1 MAKTFIGYQP
11 RDPQVQL
18 NWAEIG
24 NNVTNVVQ
32 EELDVRQKKKDA
44 INKATRE
51 FQRQLN
57 ENVQGEST
65 TLNEWSLKFSERAK
79 EQVLIQDRL
88 LKQGILKPSDYA
100 VMRQNL
106 TDGTDEAFSLVQE
119 YQDEYSIKMERM
131 KSQDIDASSA
141 ELEQFLMAD
150 IEGFGNFENTELIVN
165 PENGKLSVAFKKLN
179 PDTGEM
185 EFSYNPNDLRSVSA
199 LRNQVKSRYDKFNVD
214 KSASNFVDNLGA
226 VETLTR
232 VVGSR
237 TKAGQIIKTV
247 NPMDKALSKEAFDAL
262 GMSEEEREGVN
273 LYLEAEDDYITGQI
287 SNPYQMAS
295 VLTDYV
301 NSTDGGDYTFTFDKE
316 EAKRNKNLILLEN
329 KGGGVVPVFD
339 NDVNPNAKEQE
350 DAVRAYMRNN
360 IRNRIDVTGESS
372 TVSDWNKKDYAPS
385 YVYDNTYKKKD
396 EKEAVNIF
404 GNFYDGNRQKMRTSE
419 QYFRSL
425 NPYLAKID
433 RTPDGLEVTYK
444 DGSQQSLEFDGQD
457 AAEFITGGVNWMF
470 KTSANDSDNTI
481 RDASR
486 IVRQSNYGSGTK
498 FNPDVTYLGST
509 TSTPQMEK
517 DFETYSRTVRGNN
530 DETWRFGTD
539 QDGSS
544 LGNYITNLP
553 GNDDLIVKEKG
564 DILEVRDQDGNVL
577 KQFTKSDDKAQN
589 NKRIDELIE
598 FSFNRADKNIRE
610 SIIKDNKQ
618 KVQTK
623 KLNG

>member
-32 EELDVRQKKKDA
+32 EELDVRQKKKAA
-44 INKATRE
+44 IDKATRE
-51 FQRQLN
+51 FQIQLN
-57 ENVQGEST
+57 DNVQGEST

-179 PDTGEM
+179 PETGEM

-199 LRNQVKSRYDKFNVD
+199 LRNQVKSRYDKFNIE

-247 NPMDKALSKEAFDAL
+247 NPMDKALSKEAYDAL

-316 EAKRNKNLILLEN
+316 EAKGNKNLILLEN

-339 NDVNPNAKEQE
+339 NDINPNAKEQE

-360 IRNRIDVTGESS
+360 IRNRIDVTSENK
-372 TVSDWNKKDYAPS
+372 TVSDWNSPTYAPE
-385 YVYDNTYKKKD
+385 YVRKGRAKAQQ

-404 GNFYDGNRQKMRTSE
+404 GNFYNGDRQQIREAE

-425 NPYLAKID
+425 NPNISKID
-433 RTPDGLEVTYK
+433 RDGDKLTIIYQ
-444 DGSQQSLEFDGQD
+444 DGSQQSLEFDGQT
-457 AAEFITGGVNWMF
+457 ASEFITGGVNFMYRGM
-470 KTSANDSDNTI
+470 DDNNLI
-481 RDASR
+481 KDASR

-498 FNPDVTYLGST
+498 FNPNANYIGTPA
-509 TSTPQMEK
+509 STPQMEK
-517 DFETYSRTVRGNN
+517 DLETYSRVVRGSN

-564 DILEVRDQDGNVL
+564 NILEVRDQDGNVL

-598 FSFNRADKNIRE
+598 FSFNRADKDIRE
-610 SIIKDNKQ
+610 SIIEDNKQ
-618 KVQTK
+618 RVQTK